1 MNRNTF
7 TSFFVAL
14 LLSASSMVVLAQ
26 ASRTAVSDKYIISAR
41 AGGVNYIQGSVAI
54 ARVDGSGGTLL
65 RGDRL
70 EIGDRV
76 STDTNARAEVLLN
89 PGSYMR
95 VSGNS
100 EFHFVTT
107 ALDDLKIKLNKGTA
121 IFEVFATDDFRVSV
135 ITPKGQVSMIDSGVY
150 RVDVRIGGNATVA
163 VTEGKAQLSDSKAT
177 IVKSG
182 RVGTIGNSGTIAKF
196 DRGNR
201 DEMDEWSRSRAK
213 DLAKVTSSLKQKDI
227 RDSLISSFNNNR
239 WGMYDSFGLWIY
251 NPNFGAYS
259 FLPFGNR
266 WYSPY
271 GYGFGWGMDWRTI
284 PWWNRV
290 PVYVPNAAAG
300 GTGGQVKERRQGA
313 ITAPPYTV
321 VERQSQRQ
329 TGVTN
334 TQDGWAGQRSTS
346 GRAAP
351 DSGITPAVAA
361 PAPSQRSEPASRS
374 SQKPSPI
381 D

>member
-1 MNRNTF
+1 MNRNIF
-7 TSFFVAL
+7 TSFFVVL
-14 LLSASSMVVLAQ
+14 LLAASSVTVLAQ
-26 ASRTAVSDKYIISAR
+26 ASRSAVGDKYIISAR
-41 AGGVNYIQGSVAI
+41 AGGVNYVHGPVAI
-54 ARVDGSGGTLL
+54 ARVDGSGGSLL

-76 STDTNARAEVLLN
+76 STATAARTEVLLN

-95 VSGNS
+95 VGGNS

-107 ALDDLKIKLNKGTA
+107 ALDDLQIRLNKGSA

-135 ITPKGQVSMIDSGVY
+135 ITPKGNVSMIESGVY
-150 RVDVRIGGNATVA
+150 RVDVRPGGNATVA
-163 VTEGKAQLSDSKAT
+163 VTEGKAQLGDNKAT

-182 RVGTIGNSGTIAKF
+182 RVGTVGSSIAIAKF

-227 RDSLISSFNNNR
+227 RDSLISSFNNDR

-266 WYSPY
+266 WNSPY
-271 GYGFGWGMDWRTI
+271 GYGFGWGMDWQTI
-284 PWWNRV
+284 PWWTRV
-290 PVYVPNAAAG
+290 PAYVHYGTAG
-300 GTGGQVKERRQGA
+300 GTAGQVKERRRGA
-313 ITAPPYTV
+313 IVAPPYTE
-321 VERQSQRQ
+321 VERQSQSQ
-329 TGVTN
+329 TGVN
-334 TQDGWAGQRSTS
+334 NIQDVGSGQRSVR
-346 GRAAP
+346 GRAA
-351 DSGITPAVAA
+351 DSGVTPAVQA
-361 PAPSQRSEPASRS
+361 PVQRSEPEARPSRKS
-374 SQKPSPI
+374 SPI